1 MRRLLNIVSVLS
13 VIGGAIM
20 LGKASWITMKAEVAQ
35 VLLDRAFTQ
44 SVASGQP
51 VKAWNWADT
60 WPVAELRIRTLNA
73 RAIVLNGA
81 SGEALAFGPAWL
93 AETAKPG
100 ERGTSVISA
109 HRDTHFDFLQH
120 AKIGD
125 TISITRTDA
134 LTFTYRITRTRIADA
149 TNSGITRNTPGH
161 NLVLSTCWPFNGL
174 TQGRERYIVEAVM
187 VP

>member
-1 MRRLLNIVSVLS
+1 MRRLLNIVSILS
-13 VIGGAIM
+13 ITAGAIM

-44 SVASGQP
+44 SVATGQP

-60 WPVAELRIRTLNA
+60 WPVAELRIPTLNA

-93 AETAKPG
+93 TETAKPG
-100 ERGTSVISA
+100 EKGTSVISA
-109 HRDTHFDFLQH
+109 HRDTHFEFLQH

-125 TISITRTDA
+125 AIAITRADG
-134 LTFTYRITRTRIADA
+134 LTFTYRITKTRIADA
-149 TNSGITRNTPGH
+149 TNSGITRHTPGH
-161 NLVLSTCWPFNGL
+161 NLVLTTCWPFNAL
-174 TQGRERYIVEAVM
+174 TQGKERYIVEAVM
-187 VP
+187 E